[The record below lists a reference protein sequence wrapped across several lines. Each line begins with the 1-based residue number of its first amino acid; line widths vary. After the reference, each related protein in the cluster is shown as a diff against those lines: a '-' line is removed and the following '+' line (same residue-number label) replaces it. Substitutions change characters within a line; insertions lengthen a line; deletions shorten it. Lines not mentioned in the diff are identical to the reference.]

1 MSGAQD
7 TGPKDTGA
15 TDNVRQFTV
24 SEDDDG
30 IRLDRW
36 FKRNL
41 PLIGFATVSRWA
53 RTGQIRVDGK
63 RVKPEDRLAEGQV
76 LRVPPGGEEPPATG
90 ERKPKPQRRVLSPEQ
105 IAEANDMVIRE
116 TPSAIVL
123 NKPPGLATQ
132 GGSKTTKHV
141 DGLLDAFVTDDKTP
155 RPRLVH
161 RLDKDTS
168 GVLLIARTP
177 GAAASFSKRF
187 ASRSAR
193 KVYWALV
200 VGNPALSEGVI
211 DAALAK
217 QPGTGGE
224 KMHIDEENGAAA
236 KTRYRVVDHAGE
248 RAAWVELEPLT
259 GRTHQL
265 RVHMAAIGH
274 PIVGDGKY
282 GGPDSFL
289 TGAVSRKMHLHARR
303 LIISEPSTKDGSAK
317 NGGSKLDVTAELPPH
332 FAMSMEVLGFDQ
344 GLSDASPLREEAPER
359 SGEEKKQAA
368 RRHFKQARKET
379 RSPRRARGDVAAPK
393 ANKPAGKPAGKAAPK
408 PAPKP
413 AKPPAN
419 RARPAP
425 KAPTKGAGGKGA
437 GGKARR

>member
-1 MSGAQD
+1 MTEALPPS
-7 TGPKDTGA
+7 
-15 TDNVRQFTV
+15 DNVRQFTV
-24 SEDDDG
+24 TEDDDG

-41 PLIGFATVSRWA
+41 PQVGFATVSRWA

-63 RVKPEDRLAEGQV
+63 RAKPEDRLEQGQT
-76 LRVPPGGEEPPATG
+76 LRVPPGGDEPPATAA
-90 ERKPKPQRRVLSPEQ
+90 RKAAPRTRVLSPEQ
-105 IAEANDMVIRE
+105 IAEAKAMVIRE

-141 DGLLDAFVTDDKTP
+141 DGLLDAFVEGEKTP

-177 GAAASFSKRF
+177 GSAASFSKRF

-200 VGNPALSEGVI
+200 VGNPDLAEGVI
-211 DAALAK
+211 DAPLAK

-236 KTRYRVVDHAGE
+236 KTRYRVVDNAGQ

-303 LIISEPSTKDGSAK
+303 LIISEPKTGEGT
-317 NGGSKLDVTAELPPH
+317 GGKLDVTAELPPH

-344 GLSDASPLREEAPER
+344 GLSDASPMRDEAPER

-368 RRHFKQARKET
+368 RRHFKQARKEA
-379 RSPRRARGDVAAPK
+379 RAPRRSRGDVVAPK
-393 ANKPAGKPAGKAAPK
+393 AKKPAGKPAGKAAPK
-408 PAPKP
+408 AAAKP
-413 AKPPAN
+413 AKSPAN
-419 RARPAP
+419 RARPAA
-425 KAPTKGAGGKGA
+425 KAPPKGTGGSRG
-437 GGKARR
+437 RR